1 MISRSPSSSSV
12 SSHSGS
18 GQRAALESLRPVL
31 KERLPPLNALR
42 AFEVA
47 ARKLSFTAAAK
58 ELFVTP
64 GAVSL
69 HVKQLEDYLDVQL
82 FVREVKRLRL
92 TAEGERY
99 LPLVSEAFSILRQ
112 ATQGLRGRQV
122 ESVRLSV
129 RPMLCHRWLLE
140 RLPALMDALPFCH
153 LEIETELDRDPE
165 RQDLLLDYQPGVG
178 AEVCS
183 HELFRSDIV
192 PVCSPSYLKA
202 LGLKKIAAQS
212 DWSRLRLLH
221 DRPLQ
226 GMADYPGW
234 SSCLQG
240 LGVQEQ
246 VLGGSASFANS
257 LMCIE
262 AARLGLGLA
271 LAPRYL
277 VEQDLQAGR
286 LVAPLS
292 LPEAALPAPQI
303 YYLSYR
309 KSVLEK
315 PFVRQLLA
323 QLLPS

>member
-1 MISRSPSSSSV
+1 MTSRSPSSSS
-12 SSHSGS
+12 HSNG

-122 ESVRLSV
+122 ESVRLAV
-129 RPMLCHRWLLE
+129 RPTVCHRWLLQ
-140 RLPALMDALPFCH
+140 RLPTLMGELPFCH
-153 LEIETELDRDPE
+153 LEIETELDREPD
-165 RQDLLLDYQPGVG
+165 RYDLQVDYQPGVG

-183 HELFRSDIV
+183 HELFRTEIL
-192 PVCSPSYLKA
+192 PVCSPTYLA
-202 LGLKKIAAQS
+202 AHGLKSLGAQS
-212 DWSRLRLLH
+212 DWSQLRLLH

-226 GMADYPGW
+226 GLIDYPGW
-234 SSCLQG
+234 ASYLHT
-240 LGVQEQ
+240 LGAQTQTQ
-246 VLGGSASFANS
+246 VGGASFANS

-262 AARLGLGLA
+262 AARQGLGLA
-271 LAPRYL
+271 LAPRKL
-277 VEQDLQAGR
+277 VEQDLAQGWLLAPVLDAGGK
-286 LVAPLS
+286 S
-292 LPEAALPAPQI
+292 LGNSQS
-303 YYLSYR
+303 YYLNYH
-309 KSVLEK
+309 KPVLERA
-315 PFVRQLLA
+315 FVRQLVK
-323 QLLPS
+323 LLLDSA